1 MAYER
6 LVKKMT
12 VENLWLY
19 ILSLLKDK
27 PKYGY
32 EIRKLIQEKYGFKPG
47 AVTAYVVLYKLVK
60 GGYISLKEEKKE
72 GKGPTRKYYEITD
85 EGRKLLLKGEKFLEE
100 TLKKISS

>member
-6 LVKKMT
+6 LIKKIT

-32 EIRKLIQEKYGFKPG
+32 EIRKLIQERYGFKPG
-47 AVTAYVVLYKLVK
+47 TVTAYIVLYRLVK
-60 GGYISLKEEKKE
+60 EGYISLKEEKKE
-72 GKGPTRKYYEITD
+72 GKGPARKYYEITE
-85 EGRKLLLKGEKFLEE
+85 EGRMLLAKGERFLEE
-100 TLKKISS
+100 TLKKIRS

>member
-72 GKGPTRKYYEITD
+72 GKGPARKYYEITD